1 MVGQRDRLPPGP
13 MPLDPVDDLAGPL
26 EWSME
31 GCSYAEDGCMNS
43 PMVGQRRSLAQ
54 GPIPSDPLTSP
65 VPTSCAASSSLRI
78 DALEQQH
85 DGPYSCD
92 LPKEPGDLVPLGE
105 GLSTVADT
113 DHVPMAAFL
122 AVPRGSAPLWR

>member
-1 MVGQRDRLPPGP
+1 
-13 MPLDPVDDLAGPL
+13 
-26 EWSME
+26 
-31 GCSYAEDGCMNS
+31 
-43 PMVGQRRSLAQ
+43 MVGQRRSLAQ

-65 VPTSCAASSSLRI
+65 VPTSCAAGSSLRI
-78 DALEQQH
+78 DVLEQLH

-122 AVPRGSAPLWR
+122 AVPRGSAPCGDDDVWGSTFFCPWCHNVFVLLVGVA